1 MRLAR
6 LYRYPVKGLSP
17 EPLTAATLSRDGY
30 FPGDRL
36 YAIENG
42 PSGFDPASP
51 AHQPKIKFLMLMRQA
66 RLAALE
72 TRYDEAT
79 SELSIRRDGE
89 DLLRARLGDIEGRR
103 AIAAF
108 FAAYCGEDTRKP
120 LNVLRAPEGFR
131 FVDSKSGFVSLIN
144 LASVA
149 DLGRVVGRELDPL
162 RFRANL
168 YFDGAAAWHEA
179 SWPGRVLR
187 IGPVVLEAIKMI
199 DRCPATGVDPRT
211 GARDLDLVAALRGAF
226 GHIDCGVYA
235 RVVEGG
241 RIAAGDPITLGD

>member
-131 FVDSKSGFVSLIN
+131 FQVH
-144 LASVA
+144 A
-149 DLGRVVGRELDPL
+149 
-162 RFRANL
+162 
-168 YFDGAAAWHEA
+168 
-179 SWPGRVLR
+179 
-187 IGPVVLEAIKMI
+187 PVVQGPDGQDAYAEAGNGIK
-199 DRCPATGVDPRT
+199 
-211 GARDLDLVAALRGAF
+211 
-226 GHIDCGVYA
+226 
-235 RVVEGG
+235 
-241 RIAAGDPITLGD
+241 